1 MFVYETICVYFLS
14 YVFCL
19 NRNVAVESDP
29 SRCLVKYHPASPPP
43 YQITPANPIH
53 IKHTYT
59 RQSVG
64 LYIHASCYI

>member
-1 MFVYETICVYFLS
+1 MKQFVCIFYHTF
-14 YVFCL
+14 FCL

-29 SRCLVKYHPASPPP
+29 SRYLVKYHPASPPP
-43 YQITPANPIH
+43 YRITPANPIH
-53 IKHTYT
+53 ITHTNT